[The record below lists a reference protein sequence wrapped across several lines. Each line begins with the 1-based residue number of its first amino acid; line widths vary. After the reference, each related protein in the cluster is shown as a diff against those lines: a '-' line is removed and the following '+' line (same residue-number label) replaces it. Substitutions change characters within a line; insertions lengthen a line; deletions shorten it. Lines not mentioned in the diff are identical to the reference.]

1 MDKRDT
7 LVVHATFLEILQS
20 IQSEHQKASLLVDNN
35 GIGRE
40 EGKITQI
47 SRSGNDTLVHLDNGK
62 VIDLKTIIAV
72 NGTFLS
78 DYSEC

>member
-7 LVVHATFLEILQS
+7 LVVHATFLPILQS
-20 IQSEHQKASLLVDNN
+20 LQAAQQKASLLVDDQ

-40 EGKITQI
+40 EGLITQI
-47 SRSGNDTLVHLDNGK
+47 TEADGDTLIHLSNGK
-62 VIDLKTIIAV
+62 IIDLKTIVAV